1 MIVHPVETKLD
12 DTLPIRIHLIDAE
25 LDTSFMQKRANVLR
39 ETQPEYGH
47 ILLSK
52 NNIVVGVN
60 TSKIRDY
67 TANSVS
73 SLFIIPSKRRRL
85 KDNIF
90 SLIVFFFFLIFSVYL
105 QNAYMYIYIIFHI
118 YCIYN

>member
-1 MIVHPVETKLD
+1 MITEKLATAGEVIVHPVETKLD
-12 DTLPIRIHLIDAE
+12 DIVPIRIHLIDAE
-25 LDTSFMQKRANVLR
+25 LDANFMQKRANVLK
-39 ETQPEYGH
+39 ETQSEYGH

-73 SLFIIPSKRRRL
+73 LLFIILSKRRRL
-85 KDNIF
+85 KDIIF
-90 SLIVFFFFLIFSVYL
+90 SFIAFSS
-105 QNAYMYIYIIFHI
+105 F
-118 YCIYN
+118 